1 MFSCALAYVCLVEQC
16 VMRHFFAHAHK
27 HIHTQCRLTFPPNLL
42 FFLLL
47 VKEEVRYRGL
57 PLSPHFRNSRFRG
70 MFNLN
75 TLKQPVF
82 EKELG
87 YIYESILFA
96 RGWEDLFIFI
106 FLK

>member
-1 MFSCALAYVCLVEQC
+1 
-16 VMRHFFAHAHK
+16 
-27 HIHTQCRLTFPPNLL
+27 
-42 FFLLL
+42 
-47 VKEEVRYRGL
+47 
-57 PLSPHFRNSRFRG
+57 